1 MRSRLLWCD
10 VLRVIATI
18 MVISIHTISVYQYN
32 YIKPLQ
38 PLPYFIF
45 GIFNSLNRM
54 AVPAFFML
62 TGALTLRQTRKP
74 ITRESYTS
82 FVKNIIY
89 RLVIPFIIFSLTIYL
104 LTNQQPWS
112 VTRFLALFLNY
123 PGVQKHMWFMY
134 VIIMIYFF
142 IPFLRRFV
150 QSLSRH
156 ELKLLIYLIFIFS
169 NVLSELFILSKHYHK
184 MMFDEIA
191 LPYIIAYTNLVLLG
205 FYFMKY
211 NISPGKRK
219 LVYILG
225 IISLILLPII
235 QALTNNVDVAQD
247 LITGRS
253 VLPVFI
259 SSAGFIFIKY
269 RFSKVKLSSCVTKV
283 ITRLSEISFYTYLIH
298 VTFVDIVYTYLLS
311 HNHLKTWTDQLIWA
325 PIQIIVVFIVSS
337 IIAYLFDKLYRY
349 LTKKSSAL
357 ITRHQPAKQLGNSS

>member
-1 MRSRLLWCD
+1 MKSRLLWCD
-10 VLRVIATI
+10 ILRVIATI

-74 ITRESYTS
+74 ITRESYTG
-82 FVKNIIY
+82 FIKNIIY
-89 RLVIPFIIFSLTIYL
+89 RLVIPFIVFSLAIYL

-156 ELKLLIYLIFIFS
+156 ELKLLICLIFIFS

-219 LVYILG
+219 LIYILG

-259 SSAGFIFIKY
+259 SLAGFVFIKY
-269 RFSKVKLSSCVTKV
+269 YFSKVKLPSYVTRI

>member
-1 MRSRLLWCD
+1 MKSRLLWCD
-10 VLRVIATI
+10 ILRVIATI

-45 GIFNSLNRM
+45 GIFNSLNRI

-62 TGALTLRQTRKP
+62 TGVLTLRQTRKP
-74 ITRESYTS
+74 ITRESYTG

-89 RLVIPFIIFSLTIYL
+89 RLVIPFIIFSLAIYL

-156 ELKLLIYLIFIFS
+156 ELKLLICLIFIFS
-169 NVLSELFILSKHYHK
+169 NLLSELLILSKHYHK

-219 LVYILG
+219 LIYILG
-225 IISLILLPII
+225 IISLIILPII
-235 QALTNNVDVAQD
+235 QALTNNVNVAQD

-269 RFSKVKLSSCVTKV
+269 RFSKIKLSSCVTKA

-311 HNHLKTWTDQLIWA
+311 HNYLKTWTDQLIWA

>member
-1 MRSRLLWCD
+1 MKSRLLWCD
-10 VLRVIATI
+10 ILRVIATI
-18 MVISIHTISVYQYN
+18 MVISIHTISVYQYT

-38 PLPYFIF
+38 LLPYSIF
-45 GIFNSLNRM
+45 GVLNSLNRM

-89 RLVIPFIIFSLTIYL
+89 RLVIPFIIFSLVSYL
-104 LTNQQPWS
+104 FFTKPPWS
-112 VTRFLALFLNY
+112 ITKFIVSFSNY
-123 PGVQKHMWFMY
+123 PGTYGHMWFMY
-134 VIIMIYFF
+134 VIVMIYFF
-142 IPFLRRFV
+142 IPFLRRFI

-156 ELKLLIYLIFIFS
+156 ELKLLICLIFIFS
-169 NVLSELFILSKHYHK
+169 NILSELFILSKHYHK
-184 MMFDEIA
+184 MVFNEVA

-205 FYFMKY
+205 LYFMKY
-211 NISPGKRK
+211 NISPSKRR
-219 LVYILG
+219 LIYILG

-269 RFSKVKLSSCVTKV
+269 HFSKVKLSSCATKV
-283 ITRLSEISFYTYLIH
+283 ITKLSEISFYTYLVHMVIINI
-298 VTFVDIVYTYLLS
+298 FYTYLLN
-311 HNHLKTWTDQLIWA
+311 HNRLNTWTDQLIWA

-337 IIAYLFDKLYRY
+337 IIAYLFDKSYRY
-349 LTKKSSAL
+349 LTKKLSAP

>member
-1 MRSRLLWCD
+1 MKSRLLWCD
-10 VLRVIATI
+10 ILRVIATI
-18 MVISIHTISVYQYN
+18 MVISIHTISVYQYT

-38 PLPYFIF
+38 LLPYSIF
-45 GIFNSLNRM
+45 GVLNSLNRM

-89 RLVIPFIIFSLTIYL
+89 RLVIPFIIFSLVSYL
-104 LTNQQPWS
+104 FFTKPPWS
-112 VTRFLALFLNY
+112 ITKFIVSFSNY
-123 PGVQKHMWFMY
+123 PGTYGHMWFMY
-134 VIIMIYFF
+134 VIVMIYFF

-156 ELKLLIYLIFIFS
+156 ELKLLICLIFIFS
-169 NVLSELFILSKHYHK
+169 NLLSELFILSKHYYK

-219 LVYILG
+219 LIYILG

-269 RFSKVKLSSCVTKV
+269 RFSKIKSSSCVTKA
-283 ITRLSEISFYTYLIH
+283 ITGLSEISFYTYLIH

-357 ITRHQPAKQLGNSS
+357 ITRRQPAKQLGNSS

>member
-1 MRSRLLWCD
+1 MKSRLLWCD
-10 VLRVIATI
+10 ILRVIATI
-18 MVISIHTISVYQYN
+18 MVISIHTISVYQYT

-38 PLPYFIF
+38 LLPYSIF
-45 GIFNSLNRM
+45 GVLNSLNRM

-89 RLVIPFIIFSLTIYL
+89 RLVIPFIIFSLVSYL
-104 LTNQQPWS
+104 FFTKPPWS
-112 VTRFLALFLNY
+112 ITKFIVSFSNY
-123 PGVQKHMWFMY
+123 PGTYGHMWFMY
-134 VIIMIYFF
+134 VIVMIYFF
-142 IPFLRRFV
+142 IPFLRRFI

-156 ELKLLIYLIFIFS
+156 ELKILICLIFVFS

-219 LVYILG
+219 LIYILG

-269 RFSKVKLSSCVTKV
+269 HFSKVKLSSCATKV
-283 ITRLSEISFYTYLIH
+283 ITKLSEISFYTYLVHMVIINI
-298 VTFVDIVYTYLLS
+298 FYTYLLN
-311 HNHLKTWTDQLIWA
+311 HNRLNTWTDQLIWA
-325 PIQIIVVFIVSS
+325 PIQVIVVFIVSS

-357 ITRHQPAKQLGNSS
+357 ITRHQPVKQLGNSS